1 MLGLAT
7 LNNDVYDQVDIRRRT
22 CLPGGEKMV
31 EAIVSIVCSMIATGN
46 YEGALKIKGKL
57 RLYIAKRRLKKTL
70 ENRILEKYG
79 QRVYYNS
86 LDKFL
91 MNNNVLPS
99 LFEYCYSPN
108 PFTNNSSHQIVEY
121 CANLFVEKNPEF
133 STNREEIYT
142 LLMECYVI
150 VFSCLN
156 QINDEKT
163 RAILVYMNEQLSY
176 YDRQNKQRNIQTAQ
190 KNISTSRMVNTM
202 PTFSK
207 EQYYEYAK
215 STNGTYSESE
225 YINRW
230 PCQIGKTAEKRS
242 LLDIVLEKKQVILL
256 GDAGFGKT
264 NESIRLLHEACS
276 DTRTKD
282 LMPVYLSLVE
292 YGVLYDSIEQG
303 IIRRIE
309 PFISGE
315 SLTLIQDWLKTGKML
330 VIFDGIDDIGKSEA
344 KERFILEVNDFISR
358 FNGNFYLLTSRHNG
372 YQERINVENK
382 YLLSKIDEIT
392 VRKALQEA
400 GIHTEIPRN
409 YYDLFS
415 NPFFLTIGKKI
426 LKEESKKKY
435 FNRSS
440 LFAEL
445 FHQLYDGAEHG
456 VNNRDDCAL
465 SSNEVLQIIG
475 RFAYENFA
483 KSTYTYMFFDQKVGE
498 LINSDKRKAIGLMIS
513 SGVFRC
519 DKDSIVF
526 SHKLIKEYCVASYIA
541 NNISNDLLKD
551 TILANIDKDEWK
563 EVFIFVAG
571 NVDQRPIQDQYLDYI
586 MQRNLPLYIECV
598 KSKCEV
604 NSDNISNSA
613 VVYRLLQTM
622 LNTYLFI
629 THKYFG
635 EIETLFDP
643 FFSRDDGTHQVGI
656 RGSLSHDKESLSYW
670 LEIINHDEEQ
680 ILCLDEEELINQF
693 QSAEVKQMTHR
704 SMTHSV
710 SLTLSGL
717 STESGRLLAIQLIS
731 NQLKD
736 LIEHKQLIE
745 SNYLL
750 CERLSCYKHH
760 YKAIQD
766 IDSIQGMKEIVDEEI
781 ENIKSRTSPN
791 VERIIFGRLDLIQLK
806 SLLDYLNELGVNYK
820 DMLLPSRDIPFGS
833 GKHRYIWSGYSKE
846 QKTKRIVKYLKY
858 VDDSYMQMCE
868 NNFPV
873 LCPYF
878 SRYKDHPC
886 KAIAL
891 VDYKENEDE
900 SDFFSCPS
908 VTYYFEAAEDTSNCE
923 PIVREIKDERVES
936 DSIFHDIQESY
947 TKQGR
952 LVNSAVIHSTSF
964 SSMLTDRRT
973 GEDAPLREAVYDE
986 IKTSIEEIFGRLM

>member
-1 MLGLAT
+1 
-7 LNNDVYDQVDIRRRT
+7 
-22 CLPGGEKMV
+22 MV

-46 YEGALKIKGKL
+46 YEGASKIKGKL
-57 RLYIAKRRLKKTL
+57 RLFITKRKLKKEL

-79 QRVYYNS
+79 QRVFYNS

-91 MNNNVLPS
+91 TNCDVLPS
-99 LFEYCYSPN
+99 LFEYCYFPN
-108 PFTNNSSHQIVEY
+108 PFKNNSSHQTVEY
-121 CANLFVEKNPEF
+121 YANLFVEKNPEF
-133 STNREEIYT
+133 SANREEICS

-150 VFSCLN
+150 VFSCIN
-156 QINDEKT
+156 KINDEKT

-176 YDRQNKQRNIQTAQ
+176 YDRQNKERNMQTVQ
-190 KNISTSRMVNTM
+190 KNMSASRMVNTM
-202 PTFSK
+202 PTFLK

-215 STNGTYSESE
+215 STIGTYSESE

-230 PCQIGKTAEKRS
+230 PYQIGKAAENRS
-242 LLDIVLEKKQVILL
+242 LLEIVLEKKQVILL

-264 NESIRLLHEACS
+264 NESIRLLHQACS

-282 LMPVYLSLVE
+282 LIPVYLSLVE

-309 PFISGE
+309 SYVSGE
-315 SLTLIQDWLKTGKML
+315 SLTLLQDWLKTGKML

-358 FNGNFYLLTSRHNG
+358 YNHNYYLLTSRHNRH
-372 YQERINVENK
+372 QERINVENK
-382 YLLSKIDEIT
+382 YYLSKIDEIT
-392 VRKALQEA
+392 VRRALQEA
-400 GIHTEIPRN
+400 GIHTEIPRS

-415 NPFFLTIGKKI
+415 NPFFLAIGKKI

-456 VNNRDDCAL
+456 VNNCDDCAL

-483 KSTYTYMFFDQKVGE
+483 KSTYAYMFFDQKVGE
-498 LINSDKRKAIGLMIS
+498 LIKTDKRKAISLMIS

-519 DKDSIVF
+519 NKDSIVF
-526 SHKLIKEYCVASYIA
+526 SHKLIKEYCAASYIA
-541 NNISNDLLKD
+541 NNISNDLLRD
-551 TILANIDKDEWK
+551 SILANIDKDEWK

-571 NVDQRPIQDQYLDYI
+571 SLDQRSTQDQYLDCI

-604 NSDNISNSA
+604 NPDDVSNSA

-629 THKYFG
+629 THKYFA

-643 FFSRDDGTHQVGI
+643 FISRNDEAYQVGI
-656 RGSLSHDKESLSYW
+656 RGGLSHSMESLSYW

-680 ILCLDEEELINQF
+680 ILCLNEEELINHF
-693 QSAEVKQMTHR
+693 RNAEVNQMRKTHR
-704 SMTHSV
+704 FVTRSV

-731 NQLKD
+731 DQLKD
-736 LIEHKQLIE
+736 LIDHRQLIE

-766 IDSIQGMKEIVDEEI
+766 IDSIQDMKEIVDAEI
-781 ENIKSRTSPN
+781 LNIKSRTSPD
-791 VERIIFGRLDLIQLK
+791 VESIVIGRVDLIQLK
-806 SLLDYLNELGVNYK
+806 SLLDYLNELGVNYN
-820 DMLLPSRDIPFGS
+820 DTLLPSRDIPFGS
-833 GKHRYIWSGYSKE
+833 SKHGYIWSGYSKE
-846 QKTKRIVKYLKY
+846 QKTKRIAKYLKF

-868 NNFPV
+868 DNFPV

-886 KAIAL
+886 RAIAL

-908 VTYYFEAAEDTSNCE
+908 VTYYFEAAEDNSNCE
-923 PIVREIKDERVES
+923 PIVHEIKDEQIES

-947 TKQGR
+947 AKQGR
-952 LVNSAVIHSTSF
+952 MVNNMVMHSTSF

-973 GEDAPLREAVYDE
+973 GENAPLREAVYDE
-986 IKTSIEEIFGRLM
+986 IKTSIEEIFGRLI